1 MRKGNEKEIAA
12 KKHERFVR
20 IATARV
26 NNLVDAFEKLGNCS
40 SKVSYEYTDVEVEQI
55 LAEVCLLSFPSNKL
69 WDYAGWLS
77 PTVILY
83 SLFKRDT
90 SVSIALLNRC
100 RSPSPMLSSILAKWS
115 LLEAM

>member
-40 SKVSYEYTDVEVEQI
+40 SKVSYEYTDSEVEQI
-55 LAEVCLLSFPSNKL
+55 LAEVDRQVEQLRERFSGKKSFSLS
-69 WDYAGWLS
+69 
-77 PTVILY
+77 
-83 SLFKRDT
+83 
-90 SVSIALLNRC
+90 
-100 RSPSPMLSSILAKWS
+100 
-115 LLEAM
+115 E